1 MAIQTLNT
9 IKNWFKTGL
18 KPSQAQFWDTWDSFR
33 HKFEK
38 VPVKDI
44 DGIDELLLTKADKTI
59 LDNHLADKIAHAPQ
73 VNTDWNSE
81 SGLSQLI
88 NKPEFKTINGEA
100 IVGDGDITISSAI
113 PTLDQVLNSDNKSLT
128 QPIVF
133 LDEEY
138 SATIDSKNLSIDGP
152 LGEGIQYNGDNI
164 NWSKGDKNLKL
175 LFDGE
180 SAGQNTFSFPEMPD
194 SSTPYKLAT
203 DQVVSATQSGI
214 VDNTSLQEL
223 GGVDKLINGVRIGRG
238 NNQDISNVVF
248 SSGYTN
254 EVSTGLRS
262 SALGFGTLNSNT
274 TGNNNTAVGCNAL
287 TANTTGPSNTA
298 VGRNALMSNTTAS
311 FNSAFGTQSLMF
323 NTTGT
328 LNMAFGSNAL
338 YNNTTGNNNVSAG
351 ASSLQTNTTG
361 GYNTSLGAYSLYS
374 SNGIS
379 NIAIGNMAGST
390 ISTGNN
396 NIIIGAT
403 SNSSLTPGSLTT
415 GSNNL
420 VIGPNQGLTSGIT
433 TGNGNVV
440 LGKITGLPSDS
451 ENTISL
457 SDGIGNV
464 ALRKETDNR
473 LLAPGLTNA
482 LIDSGGAKSLVTKE
496 YLDAHSGGSSQN
508 LQQTLENGGSAE
520 FSYNGGIQ
528 ELSMFDGNG
537 AIEFYTSGEDV
548 ESGESKTSDGIIN
561 KNNIQLR
568 HTYLNAGI
576 SRDAYLDVSSGKIRL
591 QEQNNTHDALLEF
604 EDQTGSRSTF
614 QIPNKNPSVDT
625 TYKLATTDDV
635 SLQKIVDNTA
645 SATKENSGINLMAGS
660 GGLANNFMYMSNGLS
675 GSSYVET
682 QFKQTPD
689 YVRLA
694 LYKGSG
700 NANEFIGISESAGIN
715 LYKKGETYET
725 NIAVAEPVANTGIV
739 FPAPSIAGNY
749 TLATT
754 ADIASAPKPTL
765 AQVLTAG
772 NFGDRALAISY
783 SDKDVLLDND
793 RVRFLNTTSGASTSY
808 APTFIN
814 VTGSGGKFTQLTFP
828 ANATEN
834 RTFSFSN
841 TKPQGSY
848 TIATTDDI
856 PTILPASA
864 TQSGIVDNTSLQEL
878 GGVDKIINGIRIGR
892 GNNSTNNGNT
902 ALGSNALT
910 SATTSTANTAIGRS
924 TLALATTGGFNTA
937 VGAVTLANLT
947 TGTQNVGLGAS
958 TLRYTTTGG
967 FNLGIGAS
975 ALTNNLTGSRN
986 TAIGAAA
993 GGGITSDDNIAI
1005 GYLAMGL
1012 PSVVS
1017 TGTRNIVMGFQAG
1030 GQLTS
1035 GSNNVLIENQDI
1047 FSATIT
1053 TGSNNVILK
1062 QGSTSTGV
1070 TTGNN
1075 NTVIGNVTGLPTDAS
1090 NLALLSD
1097 GSGNIAIRK
1106 EADNRL
1112 LAPTLT
1118 NALIDSGGAKSL
1130 VTKEYLIKIYTNAS
1144 TTAPTTNAELNSLY
1158 PNAKEGDEVT
1168 FLDSTPY
1175 SLICKKLLSG
1185 WVMYQVG
1192 KLP

>member
-81 SGLSQLI
+81 SGFSQLI
-88 NKPEFKTINGEA
+88 NKPKFKTINGEE
-100 IVGDGDITISSAI
+100 IIGDGDITISSAI

-482 LIDSGGAKSLVTKE
+482 LIDSGGAKSVVTKE

-625 TYKLATTDDV
+625 TYKLATLDDV
-635 SLQKIVDNTA
+635 SLQQTLENGNISSQGFTLTTNPTEDPEIGTQLLIFQPNDGVKVSNWVSNEITDIQAGGTKISDNTLGKDVLTTTEGINGIQFGDRKNTLNLSDRTATGVASYGFDPLKSAGAYTVATEDVISLQKIVDNSA

-660 GGLANNFMYMSNGLS
+660 GGLANNFMYISNGLS
-675 GSSYVET
+675 GSDYIET

-689 YVRLA
+689 YVKLA

-700 NANEFIGISESAGIN
+700 AANEFIGISESIGIN

-725 NIAVAEPVANTGIV
+725 NIAVKEPIANTGIL

-754 ADIASAPKPTL
+754 ADIASLPIPTL
-765 AQVLTAG
+765 QQV
-772 NFGDRALAISY
+772 I
-783 SDKDVLLDND
+783 
-793 RVRFLNTTSGASTSY
+793 SGA
-808 APTFIN
+808 
-814 VTGSGGKFTQLTFP
+814 GG
-828 ANATEN
+828 N
-834 RTFSFSN
+834 
-841 TKPQGSY
+841 SY
-848 TIATTDDI
+848 TGTKTIQVRYVDYIASFGGEYIGMFDVSVSRSYLNMEIINETTANNKYLGLSLGMSRSDGTEFAQAVLAANPNTNTGVSRGVFYLPENSNDPKTLATTDN
-856 PTILPASA
+856 LK
-864 TQSGIVDNTSLQEL
+864 
-878 GGVDKIINGIRIGR
+878 KII
-892 GNNSTNNGNT
+892 
-902 ALGSNALT
+902 
-910 SATTSTANTAIGRS
+910 
-924 TLALATTGGFNTA
+924 
-937 VGAVTLANLT
+937 
-947 TGTQNVGLGAS
+947 
-958 TLRYTTTGG
+958 
-967 FNLGIGAS
+967 
-975 ALTNNLTGSRN
+975 
-986 TAIGAAA
+986 
-993 GGGITSDDNIAI
+993 
-1005 GYLAMGL
+1005 
-1012 PSVVS
+1012 
-1017 TGTRNIVMGFQAG
+1017 
-1030 GQLTS
+1030 
-1035 GSNNVLIENQDI
+1035 
-1047 FSATIT
+1047 
-1053 TGSNNVILK
+1053 
-1062 QGSTSTGV
+1062 
-1070 TTGNN
+1070 
-1075 NTVIGNVTGLPTDAS
+1075 
-1090 NLALLSD
+1090 
-1097 GSGNIAIRK
+1097 
-1106 EADNRL
+1106 AD
-1112 LAPTLT
+1112 
-1118 NALIDSGGAKSL
+1118 S
-1130 VTKEYLIKIYTNAS
+1130 S
-1144 TTAPTTNAELNSLY
+1144 TTAPTTSAELNSLY